1 MEKNGGNGSGYWSA
15 LSEAAS
21 LTDKERDDLFLVNNL
36 LRVVLPKRNLFEEI
50 QKMAHSDRYTECE
63 VKSLLREALCGR
75 FQKDEESKKTL
86 CYIVCLYLKAFRE
99 MEQLSESVQIFTN
112 GRAENCLLAEESES
126 FRSKQT
132 LFKGDCVGG
141 FFPHN

>member
-21 LTDKERDDLFLVNNL
+21 LTEKETDDLFLVNNL

-63 VKSLLREALCGR
+63 VKSLLRGALYER
-75 FQKDEESKKTL
+75 FQKDEELKKTL
-86 CYIVCLYLKAFRE
+86 SYIVYLYLKAFRE
-99 MEQLSESVQIFTN
+99 MEQLSESESVQIFT
-112 GRAENCLLAEESES
+112 GRAENCLLAEESKS

-141 FFPHN
+141 FFPH